1 MTVNELTTVS
11 MPGQK
16 SFWSRPEGRVGA
28 GFAVVLGVALLAGVY
43 RLLPLAANFISRAA
57 DLTAQIWRLLALGV
71 PLVLVIMLLL
81 NPKFHLLV
89 SYMFKSV
96 MWHLTNAFVDLDP
109 VAIIRGYLSTLQKYI
124 EDMSKQMSILNG
136 HIQKLTEKISKYKED
151 RDKYL
156 GQVQA
161 GSKDM
166 DKYRGQVLVAG
177 KQVDRLEATE
187 RELEALRQKLQ
198 NAYEVLTRVREISQ
212 IKYADMNNAVNVEID
227 KRDAYKA
234 VGGVLRSAMKILKG
248 GEGKELYDMS
258 MEKLV
263 NDYTLEMGHL
273 EDFLQET
280 QTMFVSLD
288 LEDEASAQRTL
299 ARIAQ
304 WEKESEGKTMML
316 EHKAEPVVMAYGGPK
331 GSATD
336 AMLEKILASKK

>member
-1 MTVNELTTVS
+1 VNEITTVS
-11 MPGQK
+11 IPGQK

-28 GFAVVLGVALLAGVY
+28 GFAVVLGIALMAGLY
-43 RLLPLAANFISRAA
+43 RLLPLAANFIGRAA
-57 DLTAQIWRLLALGV
+57 DLTAQIWRLLAMGV
-71 PLVLVIMLLL
+71 PLVLVIMVLM

-151 RDKYL
+151 RNKYL

-263 NDYTLEMGHL
+263 SDYTLEMGHL

-316 EHKAEPVVMAYGGPK
+316 EHKAEPVVMAYGGAK

-336 AMLEKILASKK
+336 DMLEKILASKR